1 MSLPGSPATGRRAA
15 RQSERG
21 LLVLLGLI
29 VSAGT
34 VALIILYPALPTLQA
49 EFGASRGMTQLAVSL
64 AALSLAPA
72 ALAYGP
78 LADRFGRRRPLLA
91 ALVLLELGSLT
102 CAFAPNIET
111 LLAGRCLQGLGAAGC
126 LTLARVVLRD
136 MVGRKRLPKM
146 MAVLTI
152 TMIDRPPGN
161 AGFERM
167 ADANHRLAEPVPVSR
182 GAFSGVAGVI
192 RASKGNRA
200 TENTRAWWRICPVA
214 GQSKIPS
221 LRHNDRPGGR
231 WIPLFCRRRTVRCRN
246 NDGAQ
251 RRHLW
256 LVDDGNE
263 RRVYA
268 GRRIFDVARP
278 QDRHEWLDAS
288 RDRGNHAVRR
298 ADADVVMAM
307 GVEA

>member
-49 EFGASRGMTQLAVSL
+49 EFGASRSMTQLAVSL

-152 TMIDRPPGN
+152 AMMIGPLATPALSGWLTQTIGWRNLFLFLAALFLVLLALFARARETAPRKTPARGG
-161 AGFERM
+161 GF
-167 ADANHRLAEPVPVSR
+167 ALLLANRR
-182 GAFSGVAGVI
+182 F
-192 RASKGNRA
+192 
-200 TENTRAWWRICPVA
+200 
-214 GQSKIPS
+214 
-221 LRHNDRPGGR
+221 LRYAINDRPGGR

-251 RRHLW
+251 RR
-256 LVDDGNE
+256 
-263 RRVYA
+263 
-268 GRRIFDVARP
+268 P
-278 QDRHEWLDAS
+278 P
-288 RDRGNHAVRR
+288 
-298 ADADVVMAM
+298 MAC
-307 GVEA
+307 G